1 MSSIWKYK
9 YFVDVIESKSFT
21 KAGNMNYVSQT
32 AISQNISSLE
42 KMAGGKLVNR
52 GKGEI
57 TPTELGRI
65 VYRRAKEMLAVEK
78 NGRLNVY
85 VALLREENYAD
96 QQTRSFLDRVY
107 GGNAGRLVSSLLKQD
122 CLTAEDLDE
131 LKAFWEKGGKA

>member
-52 GKGEI
+52 GKGEEKRLEKDFEI
-57 TPTELGRI
+57 RMYYPP
-65 VYRRAKEMLAVEK
+65 AV
-78 NGRLNVY
+78 
-85 VALLREENYAD
+85 
-96 QQTRSFLDRVY
+96 TRKTCTGS
-107 GGNAGRLVSSLLKQD
+107 
-122 CLTAEDLDE
+122 
-131 LKAFWEKGGKA
+131 

>member
-65 VYRRAKEMLAVEK
+65 VYRRAKEMLAVEDMMMK
-78 NGRLNVY
+78 EIEQLRSREVTY
-85 VALLREENYAD
+85 VGIDSAINKKMWMTYE
-96 QQTRSFLDRVY
+96 
-107 GGNAGRLVSSLLKQD
+107 
-122 CLTAEDLDE
+122 
-131 LKAFWEKGGKA
+131 